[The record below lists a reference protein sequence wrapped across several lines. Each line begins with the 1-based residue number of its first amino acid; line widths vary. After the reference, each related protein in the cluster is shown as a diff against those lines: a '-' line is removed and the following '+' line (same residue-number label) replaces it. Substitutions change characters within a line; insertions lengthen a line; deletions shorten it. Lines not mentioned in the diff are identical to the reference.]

1 MEPRTVNSA
10 HARDL
15 IAHAV
20 FIGKDLGPNLSVTRS
35 LATIL
40 WLLALR
46 KENLDVSFARF
57 LQVGAAAIP
66 VALLLS
72 PT

>member
-1 MEPRTVNSA
+1 
-10 HARDL
+10 
-15 IAHAV
+15 
-20 FIGKDLGPNLSVTRS
+20 VTRS

-46 KENLDVSFARF
+46 KENLGVSFARF
-57 LQVGAAAIP
+57 LQVGAVAIP